1 MGTAPALTRALALHD
16 SNSGIFSVEFSL
28 AAVFPFGF
36 GDLRRRGA
44 ARSAEIADPGYS
56 GARSHRF
63 DSDRDV
69 NPAYGWLLRFPADM
83 DFSCAHGDLAP
94 FTALAAQF

>member
-1 MGTAPALTRALALHD
+1 MGTAPALTRALPLHD

-28 AAVFPFGF
+28 AAVFSFGF

-44 ARSAEIADPGYS
+44 AHSAEIADPGYS

-63 DSDRDV
+63 DSHSDV
-69 NPAYGWLLRFPADM
+69 NPACD
-83 DFSCAHGDLAP
+83 
-94 FTALAAQF
+94 